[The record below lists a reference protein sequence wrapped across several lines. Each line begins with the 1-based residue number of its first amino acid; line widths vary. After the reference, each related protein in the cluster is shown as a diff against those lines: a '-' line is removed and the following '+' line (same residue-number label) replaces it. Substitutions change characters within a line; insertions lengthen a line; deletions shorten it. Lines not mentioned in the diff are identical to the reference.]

1 MVTALPQHNR
11 LRAYCKIIVNR
22 RNVTNFFD
30 PYLISVEVID
40 TIKELFD
47 RCDIEAGRSRR
58 QARNPARSRAGTG
71 LSRLE

>member
-1 MVTALPQHNR
+1 MATALPQHNR
-11 LRAYCKIIVNR
+11 LRAYCKIIVNGR
-22 RNVTNFFD
+22 DVTDFFD

-47 RCDIEAGRSRR
+47 RAGRSRR
-58 QARNPARSRAGTG
+58 QARDTARSRAGAG